1 MNQKARSLGCTGSN
15 FANPS
20 GLNDENHYTTAHD
33 MALITQEAIKN
44 PDFVEIS
51 GTRSY
56 QMAPT
61 KKNAEAAM
69 LPTTITW

>member
-1 MNQKARSLGCTGSN
+1 
-15 FANPS
+15 
-20 GLNDENHYTTAHD
+20 

-61 KKNAEAAM
+61 KKMLRAAM

>member
-1 MNQKARSLGCTGSN
+1 
-15 FANPS
+15 
-20 GLNDENHYTTAHD
+20 

-61 KKNAEAAM
+61 KKNAEGGYVANHHNM
-69 LPTTITW
+69 VKQNTLLPIREPLPEKQDTPPWQEIPW